1 MGVISILFY
10 WLGEPSPLLSPPPP
24 LSFYS
29 LFFPGY
35 SIFFG
40 LLAEQDFYARFCFW
54 LLCLSFRAGS
64 WSFREI
70 WRLREATFGFLGEG
84 GEVFQFRDGS
94 QNLQQYDTLCIFPH
108 LFQVNNIRCQES
120 REKISHELVL
130 FEFDFE
136 FLEKFVG
143 PGGGGLLIHMV
154 ELSLVVSFFLSS
166 IQSASQPDQAKAPQ
180 NHPPICVQQFE
191 KGFDLTYV
199 FRWTLPPRNP
209 HQRVYYIN
217 NAPTRLSSQRL
228 GFS

>member
-143 PGGGGLLIHMV
+143 PGGGGCWSIWWS
-154 ELSLVVSFFLSS
+154 SLWWYLSS
-166 IQSASQPDQAKAPQ
+166 CLPSSQPVSQTRPRPLKTT
-180 NHPPICVQQFE
+180 HP
-191 KGFDLTYV
+191 YV
-199 FRWTLPPRNP
+199 F
-209 HQRVYYIN
+209 N
-217 NAPTRLSSQRL
+217 NLKKVLT
-228 GFS
+228 